1 MEFPFE
7 SKHQADQRAAAQAA
21 QVQRQAAAANPEE
34 ARAQALFGNTQRQPA
49 LAHRI
54 LPSPEDALAE
64 RLYGNAAAAKPNA
77 QRETLDAN
85 DDHAVAARLYDSQ
98 VQYRES
104 LPDRLVD
111 EWGLIEADQ
120 REAVLEELAEFREL
134 AGELQIGNSQVETL
148 LGLQNQFDDVSQEQ
162 ADAWRAE
169 TQQSL
174 VREFGGTQAS
184 ELLADARALV
194 NQNPRLRAF
203 LDDGARG
210 NHPGVVRMFIDLAR
224 CEKLAGRLNGGR

>member
-34 ARAQALFGNTQRQPA
+34 ARAQALFVNTQRQPA

-111 EWGLIEADQ
+111 EWGLIEAHQ
-120 REAVLEELAEFREL
+120 REAVLEELAELREL

-224 CEKLAGRLNGGR
+224 REKLAGRLNGGR

>member
-7 SKHQADQRAAAQAA
+7 SKYQAEQRATAQAA
-21 QVQRQAAAANPEE
+21 QAHRQTAAANPEE
-34 ARAQALFGNTQRQPA
+34 ARAQALFGNSQHQPSP
-49 LAHRI
+49 AHRT
-54 LPSPEDALAE
+54 LPGPDDAMAE
-64 RLYGNAAAAKPNA
+64 RLYGNPAAAKPNA
-77 QRETLDAN
+77 QRETLGAN

-98 VQYRES
+98 AQYRES

-134 AGELQIGNSQVETL
+134 AGELQIGNSQVEML
-148 LGLQNQFDDVSQEQ
+148 LGLQSQFDDVSQEQ
-162 ADAWRAE
+162 ADAWCAE
-169 TQQSL
+169 TQQGL

-210 NHPGVVRMFIDLAR
+210 NHPEVVRMLIDLAR
-224 CEKLAGRLNGGR
+224 REKLAGRLNGGR